1 MTAPTIGAFPLP
13 QQPGRRPGPVTAGAA
28 DRPSPEHAA
37 AVVEQLL
44 HLAGQVRGWQHAL
57 LRTPDEVGALT
68 GVLTADPYGVPPGP
82 ALRAVGTAQV
92 RAAVAALAA
101 GTGTVTWL
109 CIRAAG
115 QQPPVASPPANDP
128 ADDAADDPADNPAD
142 NPADDPVAGPLLAR
156 AEPVRVL
163 VYAPDTGSARALADA
178 LIGSVRVTRTASA
191 VLSGTRGDLVITA
204 GADAIAI
211 MTAPDGTLYADA
223 VPGGAASALA
233 LLLMEA
239 LWEVALPPARAA
251 RIEEVAGDP
260 VKREILGLL
269 ESGAKDEAIAR
280 ALGVSLRTCRRH
292 IAELLSATDA
302 VSRFQAACRFARAG
316 LLSPAR

>member
-128 ADDAADDPADNPAD
+128 ADDAAD

-178 LIGSVRVTRTASA
+178 LIGSVRVTRTAGA